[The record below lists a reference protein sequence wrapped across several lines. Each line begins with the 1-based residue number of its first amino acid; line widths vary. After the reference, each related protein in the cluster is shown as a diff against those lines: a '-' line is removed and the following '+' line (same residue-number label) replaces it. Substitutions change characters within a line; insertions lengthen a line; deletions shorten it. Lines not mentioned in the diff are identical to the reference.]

1 MHAGSRSR
9 RWFAVGTSVAVL
21 GIVGLAGCGSD
32 DDSGNG
38 GGGSTGTG
46 GGESAQAPEDTS
58 FALQIGNLLPLTGDL
73 SPFGPPGRKA
83 ADLAVEQLNA
93 AAREAGIEATAS
105 VENSDTESNP
115 QSAVQAA
122 RQLISGGAR
131 CMAGPWASSETIAVA
146 ESVAARQRTPI
157 VSPSSTDAG
166 ITELEDD
173 GFVFRTAPSDILQSR
188 ALADVVE
195 RELGGTD
202 AVLSLAA
209 RNDAYGQGFIDR
221 FGAAWNDKN
230 GRSLGPTLY
239 DPEQPSYNSEAG
251 EIVADDPDAYVII
264 DFFETYGRMGA
275 SLVRTGEFDAGRLF
289 TADGLA
295 SDRIPDTIPAR
306 ALIGARGTRPG
317 IPESGDVVR
326 EFGTIYDEAGGA
338 PRQTFDAQNFDAT
351 MLCFLAAL
359 AAGSDDSEAI
369 AEQMQAVSAPPGTR
383 FTFLNLADGIRMIAR
398 GEEVDFDGV
407 TGPIDFDDNGDPSTA
422 TYEVYRYD
430 SQGVLRVED
439 YFQASER

>member
-9 RWFAVGTSVAVL
+9 RWCVVAATVAVL
-21 GIVGLAGCGSD
+21 GLAACGGD
-32 DDSGNG
+32 DDDDGNG
-38 GGGSTGTG
+38 GAATSG
-46 GGESAQAPEDTS
+46 GGQAATVPEDTS
-58 FALQIGNLLPLTGDL
+58 FELQIGNLVPLTGDL

-83 ADLAVEQLNA
+83 ADLAVERINI
-93 AAREAGIEATAS
+93 AARQAGVEATAT
-105 VENSDTESNP
+105 VDHADTESNP
-115 QSAVQAA
+115 QAAVQAA
-122 RQLISGGAR
+122 RQQISGGAR
-131 CMAGPWASSETIAVA
+131 CLAGPWASSETIAVA

-166 ITELEDD
+166 ITELDDD
-173 GFVFRTAPSDILQSR
+173 GFVYRTAPSDILQAR

-202 AVLSLAA
+202 ATISLAA

-221 FGAAWNDKN
+221 FKAAWEEKG
-230 GRSLGPTLY
+230 GRTTGPVLY

-251 EIVADDPDAYVII
+251 EIVAGRPDAWVII

-275 SLVRTGEFDAGRLF
+275 ALVRTGSFDASRLF

-306 ALIGARGTRPG
+306 ALVGARGTRPG
-317 IPESGDVVR
+317 TPESGDVIR
-326 EFGTIYDEAGGA
+326 AFARMYSDAGGA

-351 MLCFLAAL
+351 MLCYLAAL
-359 AAGSDDSEAI
+359 AAGSDDGEEI
-369 AEQMQAVSAPPGTR
+369 AEQMQAVTSPPGR
-383 FTFLNLADGIRMIAR
+383 KFTFLNLAEGIDMIVR

-407 TGPIDFDDNGDPSTA
+407 TGPIDFDDNGDPTAA
-422 TYEVYRYD
+422 TYEIYRYD
-430 SQGVLRVED
+430 PQGVLRVEGQ
-439 YFQASER
+439 FEARAAEG

>member
-9 RWFAVGTSVAVL
+9 RWCAVGTSVAVL
-21 GIVGLAGCGSD
+21 GLVGLAGCGD
-32 DDSGNG
+32 DDDGNG
-38 GGGSTGTG
+38 GGGGTGTAG
-46 GGESAQAPEDTS
+46 TAAQAPQDTS
-58 FALQIGNLLPLTGDL
+58 FALKIGNLVPLTGDL

-83 ADLAVEQLNA
+83 ADLAVEQINA
-93 AAREAGIEATAS
+93 AAREAGIEATAT

-115 QSAVQAA
+115 QAAVQAA

-202 AVLSLAA
+202 AVLALAA

-221 FGAAWNDKN
+221 FREAWEAK
-230 GRSLGPTLY
+230 GGSVTGTTLY

-251 EIVADDPDAYVII
+251 EIVAGDPDAYVII

-275 SLVRTGEFDAGRLF
+275 SLVRTGAFDAGRLF

-317 IPESGDVVR
+317 IPESGEVVST
-326 EFGTIYDEAGGA
+326 FGRIYDEAGGA

-359 AAGSDDSEAI
+359 AAGSDDSAAI
-369 AEQMQAVSAPPGTR
+369 AEQMQAVSSPPGTK

-430 SQGVLRVED
+430 PQGVLRVED